1 MQQGT
6 WCATCGATLPSPAK
20 RQGVSPLF
28 WLGIIAVGFV
38 VFLVVA
44 KQLKPH
50 VAATAASV
58 APVNGWY
65 ADAPGYEAAS
75 SAQAASKQPML
86 VYFHTSWC
94 GWCKQLELDV
104 FGTPQF
110 QSRYGDM
117 LKVKIDAEEGSQ
129 NRSLTSD
136 FSVSGYPTVF
146 LIRGDGRRER
156 LAGYSP
162 PDVYFTRIDDAL
174 R

>member
-1 MQQGT
+1 MAQGT
-6 WCATCGATLPSPAK
+6 WCATCGATLPPTPAP
-20 RQGVSPLF
+20 RGGGALL
-28 WLGIIAVGFV
+28 WLGIIAVAFV

-44 KQLKPH
+44 KQLTPH

-58 APVNGWY
+58 APVDGWY
-65 ADAPGYEAAS
+65 ADARGYEAAS

-110 QSRYGDM
+110 QSRYGNM
-117 LKVKIDAEEGSQ
+117 LKVKIDAEAGSQ

-136 FSVSGYPTVF
+136 FSVTGYPTVF
-146 LIRGDGRRER
+146 VVRGDGHREP
-156 LAGYSP
+156 LPGYSP
-162 PDVYFTRIDDAL
+162 PDVYFARIDEAL